1 MRGARSGEALVEG
14 TDMPRKLMPVLAGLI
29 VVLPPGGGA
38 HTALGTSLE
47 GLGAIRPVARW
58 APATIE
64 MVLMCSCLVML
75 CLIAP
80 RFRCAAQK

>member
-1 MRGARSGEALVEG
+1 MRGVRSGEAPVEG
-14 TDMPRKLMPVLAGLI
+14 TNMLRNLVPVLAGLLI
-29 VVLPPGGGA
+29 VLPPGGGA

-47 GLGAIRPVARW
+47 GLIAIRPVARW

-64 MVLMCSCLVML
+64 MVLMCCCLVML

-80 RFRCAAQK
+80 RFRSAPQQ